1 MIDDRLMLLVML
13 SENSYDILNIDR
25 QSQSDQHFPVQE
37 LEVIQ
42 EDLGSG
48 YTTVRTASG
57 EFGFLPTTSLIFQS

>member
-1 MIDDRLMLLVML
+1 MLLMLI
-13 SENSYDILNIDR
+13 EFSYDIVNIDC
-25 QSQSDQHFPVQE
+25 QSQSEVRSTFSLQE

-57 EFGFLPTTSLIFQS
+57 EFGFLPTTSLIFQ